1 MHEIISFLGLII
13 GIILSKEFKSE
24 LKDINKFLKI
34 TSYIILIVLILKLVL
49 LAGFSFL
56 FLIGLILGGLVNYF
70 LKNNYLYYGSILMLT
85 NYMNNDNKI
94 FFGILIF
101 ILGLTYPVFNGL
113 TKKKLLFAAI
123 IFALPFTLLINNIA
137 LNYGTFI
144 IGFSIG
150 GLAIGFKQYNKQV
163 KK

>member
-1 MHEIISFLGLII
+1 
-13 GIILSKEFKSE
+13 
-24 LKDINKFLKI
+24 
-34 TSYIILIVLILKLVL
+34 
-49 LAGFSFL
+49 
-56 FLIGLILGGLVNYF
+56 
-70 LKNNYLYYGSILMLT
+70 MLT